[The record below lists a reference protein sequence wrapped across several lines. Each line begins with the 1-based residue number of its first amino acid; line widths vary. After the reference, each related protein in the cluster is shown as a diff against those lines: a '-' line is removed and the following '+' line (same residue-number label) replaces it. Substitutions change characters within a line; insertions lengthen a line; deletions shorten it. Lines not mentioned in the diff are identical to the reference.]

1 MNCLHIATL
10 QRRISKSLWISTFSV
25 LCAVQLLCS
34 SASAS
39 QAGREFNEA
48 DAELNVTYK
57 AVLASI
63 SNSQQRLK
71 FIAAQKAWIKYRDEN
86 VAFYAEHYPDSK
98 GGLFYNTD
106 LTKERTAFLK
116 QLLANPPQ

>member
-1 MNCLHIATL
+1 M
-10 QRRISKSLWISTFSV
+10 
-25 LCAVQLLCS
+25 
-34 SASAS
+34 
-39 QAGREFNEA
+39 
-48 DAELNVTYK
+48 TYQ

-63 SNSQQRLK
+63 SNPLQRVK

-106 LTKERTAFLK
+106 LTKQRTSFLRE
-116 QLLANPPQ
+116 LLANSPQ